1 MGCSKLV
8 ATVISWL
15 TRERLWVFTIA
26 IAILTVLTWAVT
38 QYLGPGMTN
47 LTGAILGGDFL
58 GFYTG
63 GKFYLT
69 GHMADLYNLNAI
81 SAFQESIVYPIHYT
95 KLHAFLYPPFTAVF
109 YSLFSMSGYLEG
121 LSLWVALGLILLF
134 ISVCLVRSEFE
145 TFHTYSSTR
154 LFLTTFLFYPTL
166 QWLISAQNTALSL
179 FLYVV
184 FFVMLRR
191 GRDLIAG
198 LALGLML
205 YKPQLTLAL
214 GLVLLIKQRWQA
226 IAGVVLGSLAWI
238 ITGLLTSVAAM
249 KNYLKIMF
257 LLPNYYRFHPSIET
271 ATVPSPWGVNSFF
284 GFATLLLDNISV
296 TAANILFIL
305 LSIGGILA
313 VILIWRS
320 IPWKQGTTEWDLSM
334 AATVVLGLLL
344 SPQLHIYDLML
355 LLLPFAII
363 FAYYASGSPGRVL
376 DGGQL
381 LLWSALLYTTSI
393 VGNPLAFAQIKLF
406 ALMRLPEF
414 GVQIIIIVMLGW
426 VAAVL
431 RVRESPRLEK
441 GAITWRGEQS
451 TRDLATKG

>member
-1 MGCSKLV
+1 M
-8 ATVISWL
+8 
-15 TRERLWVFTIA
+15 FTIA

-69 GHMADLYNLNAI
+69 GHMADLYNLNAN

-95 KLHAFLYPPFTAVF
+95 KLHPFVYPPFTAVF

-166 QWLISAQNTALSL
+166 QWLISAQNTGLSL

-296 TAANILFIL
+296 MAANILFIL

-344 SPQLHIYDLML
+344 SPQLYIYDLML